1 MAAVPQ
7 YIADLQVGIARLE
20 GKVDTFLEQMKKQ
33 DDRTTTQEV
42 RIRKVEN
49 RQHWYAGAAAGI
61 GALVTAFVE
70 AAFGHH

>member
-7 YIADLQVGIARLE
+7 YIADLQVGMARLE

-33 DDRTTTQEV
+33 DDRSTAHEV

-49 RQHWYAGAAAGI
+49 RQHWYAGAAAAV
-61 GALVTAFVE
+61 GAIATWFTE
-70 AAFGHH
+70 TAFGHH